1 MKPALAIVGMACRYP
16 DAATPAQL
24 WENALAGRRAFRR
37 IPPERLRLEDYLSSD
52 RNASDSTYSSE
63 AALIEGYE
71 FDRVR
76 FRVAGSVFRSAD
88 FGHWLAL
95 DVAAQALADAGFP
108 EAKNLPKDATG
119 VVLGNTLTGEFSRAN
134 GMRLRW
140 PYVRRV
146 LESALI
152 SEGWTQ
158 ERRREFL
165 QTLEAE
171 YKKPFPPIGE
181 ESLAGGLSNTIAG
194 RICNHFDLKGGG
206 YTVDGACASSLLA
219 IITACSALATGDLD
233 VALAGGVDLSLDPFE
248 LVGFAKTGALA
259 SDDMRVFDTRSAGF
273 WPGEGCGFVV
283 LMRHEDAIAQGR
295 TPYAVIQGWGV
306 SSDGSGGITR
316 PEVEG
321 QLLALQRAYR
331 RAGFDIGTVPLF
343 EGHGTG
349 TTVGD
354 ETELRAL
361 SRARRLSASAS
372 APAVIGSIKANIGHT
387 KAAAGVAGLIKA
399 AMALHTQILPA
410 ATGCKNPHPEISGD
424 APALRALSKS
434 EPWPEDQ
441 PLRAGVS
448 AMGFGG
454 INTHVVLERIASERR
469 KTFDSRERAL
479 TSSAQDAELFLLGAA
494 NAAEL
499 IHQIERLLA
508 IAPRL
513 SRAEMIDLSAT
524 LESSLGS
531 RKIRASVV
539 ASTPAELTTALE
551 KLKAWALQG
560 TETRFDIQAGIF
572 LSNRASAA
580 RIGFLFPGQ
589 GSPSHA
595 TGGALRRRFE
605 FAQELYDWA
614 ELPVTGDSRATEIA
628 QPAII
633 TATLAA
639 IGVLRQ
645 FGIEADAAVG
655 HSLGE
660 LAALHWAGAYDEKT
674 LLRIA
679 CGRGKAMAELNGHTG
694 SMASIRASLKEVEA
708 SLNGEPVVIAGVNSP
723 RQTVIS
729 GEKRAVESA
738 LVRLRDKGLN
748 GVSLPVSHAFHSPL
762 VSKAAPVLS
771 ELLDRQEFYPLR
783 RPVFSTVTGA
793 TLEPGC
799 DLRNLLSRQITSPV
813 MFADAIAQAER
824 EVDFFI
830 EAGPGQA
837 LSGLASEFIDKPVIA
852 IDAGGD
858 SLRGLLKAI
867 GAAFAFGI
875 PIKRSELFAGRFARP
890 FDLDWQP
897 QFFKNPCEMAPIPE
911 TEFAAIEN
919 GQPPS
924 LIFVSEQK
932 TDDQESEESIDSSQ
946 EPVAPSALE
955 IVRQLVARRA
965 ELPDSIVRDGDRLLS
980 DLHLNSITVSQLVT
994 EAARRLGLRRPVS
1007 PTDYADASVA
1017 DVAEALE
1024 ELKSIGGTADVEEET
1039 AFPIGVDSWIRAF
1052 TIETIRKLSPSRQL
1066 SLIPG
1071 SCKVIAPADHPIADS
1086 FRRALESWEAGGA
1099 IIVCLP
1105 AEPDERHIDLLLEG
1119 ARAVLQEPEPTRFVL
1134 IQHGGSAAAFAKS
1147 LHLETPGLTTCVID
1161 IPLLPAAVE
1170 WAIEEI
1176 KTARGYT
1183 EARFDSSGNRSE
1195 PFLKLLEAEDE
1206 IGSLPLG
1213 PSDVL
1218 LVTGGGKGITAECA
1232 LSLGKETGASLI
1244 LMGLSQPDADQELS
1258 TNLERMNAAG
1268 IRFEYV
1274 AADITDAAAV
1284 ESAVSQA
1291 ERALGKVTGIIHGA
1305 AVNIPQLL
1313 KVIDRDLFAQT
1324 LATKLQGAR
1333 NALAAVDKS
1342 RLKVFVTFSSIIAR
1356 TGLPGESHYGLA
1368 NEWMTRLT
1376 EQTQQECPEC
1386 RCLAIEWSVWSGAGM
1401 AQRIGGIERLAQAG
1415 ITPIPVDEGVS
1426 ILRRLLARPLPSVSV
1441 VVSGRYGELPTLK
1454 AEEAEL
1460 PLMRFL
1466 EKPRVYFPGV
1476 ELIADSQLSLD
1487 TDPYIADHVFEG
1499 EHLLPAVMGL
1509 EAMAQVSMALTG
1521 SSEPPAFENVK
1532 FARPIVVPV
1541 DRPVTIRLAA
1551 LASAPDR
1558 IEVVLRSAETA
1569 FQQNHFSAVC
1579 VFNKQVSQIE
1589 KRSALLAGGELE
1601 LAKLP
1606 LEPTR
1611 DLYGTILFHKGRFR
1625 RLLNYR
1631 LLKAKECLAEIAMN
1645 DDQDWFGPYL
1655 PSSLVLGDAAARDAL
1670 IHAVQACIPHAT
1682 LLPIGVDRI
1691 VAQARSE
1698 ASRHLEHEFVA
1709 ARERTREG
1717 NVFTYYLEALSADGE
1732 VIERWDGLRLQIAS
1746 SKPHAGNWAE
1756 PLLGAYVERRINEM
1770 IPGPEVSIAIESDK
1784 AAERRE
1790 RSDRAIH
1797 RAVGDAAPV
1806 LRSFDGR
1813 PEASQGRAVSASHCS
1828 HLTFAAASSRVL
1840 ACDVEQVTARST
1852 DVWRELLGI
1861 ERFRLAEMI
1870 ANKDGGDLDSAATRV
1885 WSASECLKK
1894 AGAAIDCPLTL
1905 ELSTS
1910 DGWVMLSS
1918 GSLNAATYVAM
1929 VRDVEAPLTI
1939 AVLIRRDDASI

>member
-52 RNASDSTYSSE
+52 RNTSDSTYSTE

-71 FDRVR
+71 FDRVG

-88 FGHWLAL
+88 FSHWIAL

-108 EAKNLPKDATG
+108 EAKNLPREMTG

-165 QTLEAE
+165 QQLEAS
-171 YKKPFPPIGE
+171 YKAPFPPIGE

-259 SDDMRVFDTRSAGF
+259 SDDMRVYDTRSSGF

-295 TPYAVIQGWGV
+295 TPYAVIKGWGV

-321 QLLALQRAYR
+321 QMLALQRAYR
-331 RAGFDIGTVPLF
+331 KAGFDIGTVPLF

-372 APAVIGSIKANIGHT
+372 SPAVIGSIKANIGHT

-399 AMALHTQILPA
+399 SMALHTQILPA

-424 APALRALSKS
+424 APALRALGKS
-434 EPWPEDQ
+434 EPWPDDQ

-454 INTHVVLERIASERR
+454 INTHVVLERVASERR
-469 KTFDSRERAL
+469 KAFDSRERAL
-479 TSSAQDAELFLLGAA
+479 VSSGQDAELFLLGAA
-494 NAAEL
+494 DVAEL
-499 IHQIERLLA
+499 MRQIERLLA
-508 IAPRL
+508 IAPGL
-513 SRAEMIDLSAT
+513 SRAELTDLSST
-524 LESSLGS
+524 LESSLAS
-531 RKIRASVV
+531 RKVRASIV
-539 ASTPAELTTALE
+539 ASTPAELAAGLE
-551 KLKAWALQG
+551 QLKSWTLEGAQ
-560 TETRFDIQAGIF
+560 TRFDIQAGIF
-572 LSNRASAA
+572 LSDRASAP

-589 GSPSHA
+589 GSPSHS

-605 FAQELYDWA
+605 SAQELYDWA
-614 ELPVTGDSRATEIA
+614 DVPESGDSRATEIA

-645 FGIEADAAVG
+645 FGIEADTAVG

-679 CGRGKAMAELNGHTG
+679 FARGKAMSELNGQTG

-708 SLNGEPVVIAGVNSP
+708 SLNGEPVVIAGINSP

-729 GEKRAVESA
+729 GEKKAVDCA
-738 LVRLRDKGLN
+738 LARLRDKGLS
-748 GVSLPVSHAFHSPL
+748 GVSLQVSHAFHSPL
-762 VSKAAPVLS
+762 VSQAAPVLS

-783 RPVFSTVTGA
+783 GSVFSTVTGA
-793 TLEPGC
+793 PLEPSD
-799 DLRNLLSRQITSPV
+799 DLRNLLCRQITSPV
-813 MFADAIAQAER
+813 LFADALAQAAR
-824 EVDFFI
+824 DMDLFI
-830 EAGPGQA
+830 EVGPGQT

-858 SLRGLLKAI
+858 SLEGLLAAI

-890 FDLDWQP
+890 FDLDRQP
-897 QFFKNPCEMAPIPE
+897 LFFKNPCELAPLPE
-911 TEFAAIEN
+911 VEFAAVDN
-919 GQPPS
+919 SQPPA
-924 LIFVSEQK
+924 LRFATEQK
-932 TDDQESEESIDSSQ
+932 QDNQESEEINESAQ
-946 EPVAPSALE
+946 EPAAPSALE

-965 ELPDSIVRDGDRLLS
+965 ELPDSVVKDGDRLLS

-1007 PTDYADASVA
+1007 PTDYADATVA

-1024 ELKSIGGTADVEEET
+1024 ELKSIGGTADSEEES
-1039 AFPIGVDSWIRAF
+1039 AFPAGVDSWVRAF
-1052 TIETIRKLSPSRQL
+1052 TIETAQSPLPSRQPL
-1066 SLIPG
+1066 VIAG
-1071 SCKVIAPADHPIADS
+1071 SCKVIAAADHPIADM
-1086 FRRALESWEAGGA
+1086 FRQALESWEAGGA

-1105 AEPDERHIDLLLEG
+1105 VEPDERHVDLLIEG
-1119 ARAVLQEPEPTRFVL
+1119 ARAVLEEPEPTRFVL
-1134 IQHGGSAAAFAKS
+1134 IQHGGSAAAFARS

-1161 IPLLPAAVE
+1161 IPPLPEAVD
-1170 WAIEEI
+1170 WALEEI
-1176 KTARGYT
+1176 KAARGYT
-1183 EARFDSSGNRSE
+1183 EALFDSSGNRSE
-1195 PFLKLLEAEDE
+1195 PFLKLLDADDAIE
-1206 IGSLPLG
+1206 SLPVG

-1232 LSLGKETGASLI
+1232 LSLGKETGASFI
-1244 LMGLSQPDADQELS
+1244 LMGLSQPDADQELA
-1258 TNLERMNAAG
+1258 TNLARMDAAG
-1268 IRFEYV
+1268 ITFKYV

-1284 ESAVSQA
+1284 ESAVSQS
-1291 ERALGKVTGIIHGA
+1291 ERELGKVTGIIHGA

-1313 KVIDRDLFAQT
+1313 RVIDRNLFSQT

-1368 NEWMTRLT
+1368 NEWLTRLT
-1376 EQTQQECPEC
+1376 EQTQKEYPQC

-1401 AQRIGGIERLAQAG
+1401 AQRIGGIERLAQVG

-1426 ILRRLLARPLPSVSV
+1426 MLRRLLARPLPSVSV
-1441 VVSGRYGELPTLK
+1441 VVTGRYGELPTLK
-1454 AEEAEL
+1454 AEQMEL
-1460 PLMRFL
+1460 PLLRFL
-1466 EKPRVYFPGV
+1466 EKPRVYFPRV
-1476 ELIADSQLSLD
+1476 ELIADAQLSRD
-1487 TDPYIADHVFEG
+1487 TDPYLADHVFEG

-1532 FARPIVVPV
+1532 FARPIVVPI
-1541 DRPVTIRLAA
+1541 DRPVAIRLAA
-1551 LASAPDR
+1551 LATAPDR
-1558 IEVVLRSAETA
+1558 VEVVLRSAETA

-1579 VFNKQVSQIE
+1579 VFNKQDSQIE
-1589 KRSALLAGGELE
+1589 GRSAHLLE
-1601 LAKLP
+1601 LAELP
-1606 LEPTR
+1606 VNPAR

-1625 RLLNYR
+1625 RLLGYR
-1631 LLKAKECLAEIAMN
+1631 QLSAKECLAEIAMN
-1645 DDQDWFGPYL
+1645 DEQDWFGQYL
-1655 PSSLVLGDAAARDAL
+1655 PSSLALGDPAARDAI

-1682 LLPIGVDRI
+1682 LLPIGVDR
-1691 VAQARSE
+1691 VVMQARKD
-1698 ASRHLEHEFVA
+1698 ATQPLKHEFVM
-1709 ARERTREG
+1709 ARERMREG
-1717 NVFTYYLEALSADGE
+1717 NVFTYDLEALSPEGE
-1732 VIERWDGLRLQIAS
+1732 MLEKWDGLRLQIAS
-1746 SKPHAGNWAE
+1746 SKTPEGKWAE

-1770 IPGPEVSIAIESDK
+1770 VPGPEVSIAIESDK
-1784 AAERRE
+1784 AAQRRE
-1790 RSDRAIH
+1790 RSDRAMH
-1797 RAVGDAAPV
+1797 RAAGDGSPV
-1806 LRSFDGR
+1806 FRSFDGR
-1813 PEASQGRAVSASHCS
+1813 PETTEGRSVSASHCS
-1828 HLTFAAASSRVL
+1828 HLTFAAASSRTL
-1840 ACDVEQVTARST
+1840 ACDVEQVMARST
-1852 DVWRELLGI
+1852 EVWRELLGI

-1870 ANKDGGDLDSAATRV
+1870 ANQDGGDLDSAATRV
-1885 WSASECLKK
+1885 WSAGECLKK
-1894 AGAAIDCPLTL
+1894 AGASIDSPLTL

-1910 DGWVMLSS
+1910 DGWVLLSS
-1918 GSLNAATYVAM
+1918 GSLRATTYVAM
-1929 VRDVEAPLTI
+1929 VRDVETPLAI
-1939 AVLIRRDDASI
+1939 AVLIRRDDASL